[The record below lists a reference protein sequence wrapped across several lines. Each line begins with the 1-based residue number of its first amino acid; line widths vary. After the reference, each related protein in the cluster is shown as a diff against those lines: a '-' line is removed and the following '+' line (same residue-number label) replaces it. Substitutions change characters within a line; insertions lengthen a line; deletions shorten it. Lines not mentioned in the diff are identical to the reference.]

1 MVVLANIVIFSFG
14 AFFLIDLLRSLPE
27 PLGAYGVGALLL
39 AVYAGLIWFCSRYPD
54 LEMDDPSAPAL
65 SLPVPGPTIKSGLHF
80 LLPVVLL
87 IWCLMVER
95 MSPSLSAYWAVVF
108 MIFIL
113 LTQRPL
119 FAFFRRH
126 QIGSASG
133 RERGCQYV

>member
-87 IWCLMVER
+87 LWCLK
-95 MSPSLSAYWAVVF
+95 
-108 MIFIL
+108 
-113 LTQRPL
+113 
-119 FAFFRRH
+119 
-126 QIGSASG
+126 IGRASC
-133 RERGCQYV
+133 RERVFQYV